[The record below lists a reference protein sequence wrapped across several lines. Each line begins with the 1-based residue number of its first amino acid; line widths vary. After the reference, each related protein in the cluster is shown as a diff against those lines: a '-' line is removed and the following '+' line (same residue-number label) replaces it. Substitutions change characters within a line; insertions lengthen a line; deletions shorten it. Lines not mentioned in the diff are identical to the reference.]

1 MMAKHQREWAVAL
14 LFAALLVALR
24 IAAPAFYNAA
34 NIRDILLGNVP
45 VLICAIGSTL
55 VILTGEVD
63 ISIGSQLAILSV
75 LAGALAKTGL
85 PMPLLIGLLIVA
97 GGALGS
103 VNGLFVARFG
113 VPSIVV
119 TLATMMA
126 WRETL
131 RWATEGAWV
140 QNLPDT
146 FQWFGLGQGAGQAVI
161 LISTA
166 AVFLAFAWALHNLA
180 AGRAVYATGSD
191 REAARLSG
199 LAPQTVVFGVFV
211 VAGMLVGIGAL
222 LATVRFHDVP
232 ANAGLGLELKCITAV
247 VIGGTAITGGRGTL
261 AGTLIGV
268 ALLGTIGT
276 ALIFA
281 GISPYWE
288 KAAQGAIILAAVA
301 SDYLLGPSRHARR
314 AVA

>member
-1 MMAKHQREWAVAL
+1 MKRDWAVAL

-34 NIRDILLGNVP
+34 NIRDILLSNVP

-75 LAGALAKTGL
+75 LAGTLAKTGL
-85 PMPLLIGLLIVA
+85 PMPLLIALLIVA
-97 GGALGS
+97 GGVLGS

-131 RWATEGAWV
+131 RWSTEGAWV

-146 FQWFGLGQGAGQAVI
+146 FQWFGLEQGAGQAVI
-161 LISTA
+161 LVLAA
-166 AVFLAFAWALHNLA
+166 AVFSGFAWALHNLA
-180 AGRAVYATGSD
+180 GGRAVYATGSD
-191 REAARLSG
+191 REAARLTG
-199 LAPQTVVFGVFV
+199 LEPRRVVFWVFA

-288 KAAQGAIILAAVA
+288 KAAQGAIILGAVA
-301 SDYLLGPSRHARR
+301 ADYLLGRSRQARR

>member
-1 MMAKHQREWAVAL
+1 
-14 LFAALLVALR
+14 
-24 IAAPAFYNAA
+24 
-34 NIRDILLGNVP
+34 
-45 VLICAIGSTL
+45 
-55 VILTGEVD
+55 
-63 ISIGSQLAILSV
+63 
-75 LAGALAKTGL
+75 
-85 PMPLLIGLLIVA
+85 
-97 GGALGS
+97 
-103 VNGLFVARFG
+103 
-113 VPSIVV
+113 
-119 TLATMMA
+119 
-126 WRETL
+126 L
-131 RWATEGAWV
+131 RWSTEGAWV
-140 QNLPDT
+140 QNLPGA
-146 FQWFGLGQGAGQAVI
+146 FQWFGLDQDAGQAVI

-180 AGRAVYATGSD
+180 AGRAVYAAGSD
-191 REAARLSG
+191 REAARLMG
-199 LAPQTVVFGVFV
+199 LEPQRVVFWVFV
-211 VAGMLVGIGAL
+211 IAGMLVGIGAL

-247 VIGGTAITGGRGTL
+247 VIGGTAITGGRGSL

-301 SDYLLGPSRHARR
+301 SDYLLGRGRQARQ

>member
-1 MMAKHQREWAVAL
+1 V
-14 LFAALLVALR
+14 
-24 IAAPAFYNAA
+24 
-34 NIRDILLGNVP
+34 
-45 VLICAIGSTL
+45 L
-55 VILTGEVD
+55 VI
-63 ISIGSQLAILSV
+63 
-75 LAGALAKTGL
+75 
-85 PMPLLIGLLIVA
+85 A
-97 GGALGS
+97 GGTLGA
-103 VNGLFVARFG
+103 VNGLLVARFG

-140 QNLPDT
+140 QNLPDS
-146 FQWFGLGQGAGQAVI
+146 FQWFGLGQGAGQAAI
-161 LISTA
+161 LIATVVIFA
-166 AVFLAFAWALHNLA
+166 AFAWGLQNLG
-180 AGRAVYATGSD
+180 AGREIYAVGSD
-191 REAARLSG
+191 REAARLAG
-199 LAPQTVVFGVFV
+199 LEPRRVLFWVFV
-211 VAGMLVGIGAL
+211 VAGMLVSVGAL
-222 LATVRFHDVP
+222 LATARFHDVP

-268 ALLGTIGT
+268 ALLGTIAT

-301 SDYLLGPSRHARR
+301 SDYLVGRSRQARR
-314 AVA
+314 ALA

>member
-24 IAAPAFYNAA
+24 IAAPAFYSAA
-34 NIRDILLGNVP
+34 NIRDILLSNVP

-85 PMPLLIGLLIVA
+85 PMPLLIGLLVVA
-97 GGALGS
+97 GGALGG

-146 FQWFGLGQGAGQAVI
+146 FQWFGLGQGAGQAAI

-191 REAARLSG
+191 REAARLTG
-199 LAPQTVVFGVFV
+199 LAPERGV
-211 VAGMLVGIGAL
+211 
-222 LATVRFHDVP
+222 
-232 ANAGLGLELKCITAV
+232 LGFR
-247 VIGGTAITGGRGTL
+247 GRG
-261 AGTLIGV
+261 
-268 ALLGTIGT
+268 
-276 ALIFA
+276 
-281 GISPYWE
+281 
-288 KAAQGAIILAAVA
+288 
-301 SDYLLGPSRHARR
+301 HARR
-314 AVA
+314 NRSAACDGAFP

>member
-1 MMAKHQREWAVAL
+1 MKREWAVAL

-34 NIRDILLGNVP
+34 NIRDILLSNVP

-75 LAGALAKTGL
+75 LAGALSKTGL
-85 PMPLLIGLLIVA
+85 PMPLLIVLLIIA
-97 GGALGS
+97 GGVLGS

-131 RWATEGAWV
+131 RWVTEGAWV
-140 QNLPDT
+140 QNLPNS
-146 FQWFGLGQGAGQAVI
+146 FQWFGLEQGAGQAVI
-161 LISTA
+161 LVSAA
-166 AVFLAFAWALHNLA
+166 AVFSGFAWALHNLA
-180 AGRAVYATGSD
+180 GGRAVYATGSD
-191 REAARLSG
+191 REAARLTG
-199 LAPQTVVFGVFV
+199 LEPRRVVFWVFA

-301 SDYLLGPSRHARR
+301 SDYLLGRGRQARR

>member
-1 MMAKHQREWAVAL
+1 VIAKYPREWAVGLLFVAL
-14 LFAALLVALR
+14 LLALR
-24 IAAPAFYNAA
+24 VAAPAFYSAA
-34 NIRDILLGNVP
+34 NLRDVLLSNAP

-85 PMPLLIGLLIVA
+85 PMPALIGLLVIA

-131 RWATEGAWV
+131 RWSTEGAWV
-140 QNLPDT
+140 QNLPGA
-146 FQWFGLGQGAGQAVI
+146 FQWFSLDQGAGQAVI

-180 AGRAVYATGSD
+180 AGRAVYAAGSD
-191 REAARLSG
+191 REAARLMG
-199 LAPQTVVFGVFV
+199 LEPQRVVFWVFV
-211 VAGMLVGIGAL
+211 IAGMLVGIGAL

-247 VIGGTAITGGRGTL
+247 VIGGTAITGGRGSL

-301 SDYLLGPSRHARR
+301 SDYLLGRGRQARQ

>member
-1 MMAKHQREWAVAL
+1 M
-14 LFAALLVALR
+14 
-24 IAAPAFYNAA
+24 
-34 NIRDILLGNVP
+34 
-45 VLICAIGSTL
+45 
-55 VILTGEVD
+55 
-63 ISIGSQLAILSV
+63 SIGSQLAILSV

-85 PMPLLIGLLIVA
+85 PMPLLIALLAAA
-97 GGALGS
+97 GGILGG
-103 VNGLFVARFG
+103 VNGLFVAGFG

-126 WRETL
+126 WREAL

-140 QNLPDT
+140 QDLPDT
-146 FQWFGLGQGAGQAVI
+146 FQWFGLEQSTGQAVI
-161 LISTA
+161 LIASA
-166 AVFLAFAWALHNLA
+166 ILFAAFAWALQNLA

-191 REAARLSG
+191 REAARLAG
-199 LAPQTVVFGVFV
+199 LEPRRVVFWVFA

-261 AGTLIGV
+261 TGTLIGV

-281 GISPYWE
+281 GISPFWE

-301 SDYLLGPSRHARR
+301 SDYLFGRNRQARR
-314 AVA
+314 ATA

>member
-1 MMAKHQREWAVAL
+1 VAL
-14 LFAALLVALR
+14 LLALR
-24 IAAPAFYNAA
+24 VAAPAFYSAA
-34 NIRDILLGNVP
+34 NLRDVLLSNAP

-63 ISIGSQLAILSV
+63 ISIGPQLAILSV

-85 PMPLLIGLLIVA
+85 PMPALIGLLVIA

-131 RWATEGAWV
+131 RWSTEGAWV
-140 QNLPDT
+140 QNLPGA
-146 FQWFGLGQGAGQAVI
+146 FQWFGLDQDAGQAVI

-180 AGRAVYATGSD
+180 AGRAVYAAGSD
-191 REAARLSG
+191 REAARLMG
-199 LAPQTVVFGVFV
+199 LEPQRVVFWVFV
-211 VAGMLVGIGAL
+211 IAGMLVGIGAL

-247 VIGGTAITGGRGTL
+247 VIGGTAITGGRGSL

-301 SDYLLGPSRHARR
+301 SDYLLGRGRQARQ

>member
-1 MMAKHQREWAVAL
+1 MIAKHQREWAVAL
-14 LFAALLVALR
+14 LFVGLLAALRV
-24 IAAPAFYNAA
+24 AAPAFYSAA
-34 NIRDILLGNVP
+34 NIRDILLSNVP

-85 PMPLLIGLLIVA
+85 PIPVLIALLVIA

-103 VNGLFVARFG
+103 INGLFVARFG

-131 RWATEGAWV
+131 RWTTEGAWV
-140 QNLPDT
+140 QNLPDS
-146 FQWFGLGQGAGQAVI
+146 FQWFGLGQDSGQIVI
-161 LISTA
+161 LIAA
-166 AVFLAFAWALHNLA
+166 AVVFAAFAWALRNLA
-180 AGRAVYATGSD
+180 AGRAVYAAGSD
-191 REAARLSG
+191 REAARLTG
-199 LAPQTVVFGVFV
+199 LEPRRVVFWVFAA
-211 VAGMLVGIGAL
+211 AGMLVGIGAL

-301 SDYLLGPSRHARR
+301 SDYLLGRGRQARR
-314 AVA
+314 AA